1 MSTIPRLAGLI
12 SLCAMLVGC
21 QQSPTPLSPPL
32 ATDPPVAALARQET
46 AEGMTLLAGF
56 HLQIDPAA
64 LTASVTPH
72 RSGQA
77 QPPQGQRYDLDIAN
91 FQNADS
97 FRVTGVQVLGSGNF
111 RVTFSHAHP
120 FPAPNVANPVSGTNR
135 ADLGYSGR
143 LLILTGYNPKSYF
156 SGAVRLSAGA
166 VVGPDGYVETGDLL
180 AHAGPALVTAYPYKL
195 LADEAQD
202 NRTGVSN
209 GGSPIGSYVAGSG
222 GWQRNNL
229 GAAGTGWTGY
239 DYLHGGQ
246 SITNQFTLSKEVL
259 TASNFA
265 LDVALLI
272 QYTDPRGSGGSTHR
286 LPAETASVTNFAYRL
301 PYAALD
307 VSRVIPT
314 ANLTLQPVVGSS
326 ATLEVRVRDWD
337 AGAAEAPGKQVGTQ
351 ANVALIQQGGSGAPE
366 VVLDCPDL
374 LNAGLRNMGTPASG
388 TGLSNAVFVYSNSL
402 PNQTGASPGTYY
414 GCLRV
419 TDVEFADSER
429 GSWHAGVDATTLVPS
444 ASRAVPARTWQIVP
458 VTVSAP
464 PVITSVTP
472 TGLIGAVDDPITFR
486 ATASGNVTSW
496 SWDFGGGTRTPGA
509 TGQEP
514 TVFLAGTAGTFQ
526 GNVTATGPEGTS
538 APYPFSFRVLPPVKP
553 VLKTH
558 KVFPATV
565 MSGYGPTGDQVVIID
580 NRPILLFVEYDTV
593 GSTYVRCAV
602 AQDSD
607 PESTLDWNLYT
618 LEAVTSTSIAAA
630 VIDGKPAC
638 VFNASSGGFQ
648 VPHYAYSFAPHPAR
662 NEDWIINPMQ
672 SPTNGFG
679 GDLHLVNYNDT
690 PYACT
695 RDSANVLVAY
705 MTSSTTPSGPASW
718 TSHQIT
724 SSVDSF
730 DLLVLPLPEGPRIML
745 ATAKNGPGL
754 TQLYAAN
761 TNQPVGSASY
771 ESFIIFTG
779 GSRRVSMA
787 GGLVHP
793 DYSHVLVVRIGFEAS
808 PLPYLREGRMES
820 AASYSVVSN
829 YQFPDP
835 AIALSGYGVELL
847 NHNDRLALFV
857 NLDTD
862 KPRIYRALSPTP
874 LPTDWESASI
884 PVEAMTRATLV
895 SHDNRLSLFGRSQF
909 DGHNFWV
916 QADGPW

>member
-1 MSTIPRLAGLI
+1 MQTFPRLAGLV
-12 SLCAMLVGC
+12 SLSTMLVGC

-46 AEGMTLLAGF
+46 AQGMTLLAGF

-72 RSGQA
+72 RNASA

-120 FPAPNVANPVSGTNR
+120 FPAPNVANPISGTNR
-135 ADLGYSGR
+135 ADLGYTGR

-180 AHAGPALVTAYPYKL
+180 AHVGPSLVTAYPYRL

-202 NRTGVSN
+202 NRVGVSN
-209 GGSPIGSYVAGSG
+209 GGSPTGSYAAGAG

-229 GAAGTGWTGY
+229 GAAGTGWTGF

-265 LDVALLI
+265 LDVGLLI

-286 LPAETASVTNFAYRL
+286 LPAETANIMNFAYRL

-314 ANLTLQPVVGSS
+314 ANLTLQPVVGAST
-326 ATLEVRVRDWD
+326 TLEVRVRDWD

-374 LNAGLRNMGTPASG
+374 LTAGLRNMGTPASG

-402 PNQTGASPGTYY
+402 PNQTGAGPGTYY

-429 GSWHAGVDATTLVPS
+429 GAWHAGVDATTLVPS
-444 ASRAVPARTWQIVP
+444 ANRAVPARTWQLVP

-464 PVITSVTP
+464 PVITNVTP

-486 ATASGNVTSW
+486 ATATGTVTSW

-509 TGQEP
+509 SGQEP
-514 TVFLAGTAGTFQ
+514 TVFLAGTAGTYQ
-526 GNVTATGPEGTS
+526 GSVTATGPDGTS
-538 APYPFSFRVLPPVKP
+538 APYPFTFRVLPPVRP
-553 VLKTH
+553 VLRTH
-558 KVFPATV
+558 GVFPAISF
-565 MSGYGPTGDQVVIID
+565 SGFGPTADQVLIIN
-580 NRPILLFVEYDTV
+580 NRPVVLFVEYD
-593 GSTYVRCAV
+593 GDDTYLRCAV
-602 AQDSD
+602 AQMAD
-607 PESTLDWNLYT
+607 PQTLLDWRIHRLR
-618 LEAVTSTSIAAA
+618 AVSQNSVAAA
-630 VIDGKPAC
+630 VIDGRPAC
-638 VFNASSGGFQ
+638 VFNFVAGGFQ
-648 VPHYAYSFAPHPAR
+648 TPHYAYAMTPFPDSVDDWSWAPLHT
-662 NEDWIINPMQ
+662 
-672 SPTNGFG
+672 PTAGFG
-679 GDLHLVNYNDT
+679 SSLHLTNANGT
-690 PYACT
+690 PFACALET
-695 RDSANVLVAY
+695 AQVLVGYA
-705 MTSSTTPSGPASW
+705 TTSTTPSGPSSW
-718 TSHQIT
+718 TAHQIT
-724 SSVDSF
+724 SGVDYF
-730 DLLVLPLPEGPRIML
+730 DLLVHPLPQGARILL
-745 ATAKNGPGL
+745 AVAQNGPGA
-754 TQLYAAN
+754 TQLYVAN
-761 TNQPVGSASY
+761 TEQPVSSASY
-771 ESFIIFTG
+771 ESFTVFAG
-779 GSRRVSMA
+779 GSRQLSLA
-787 GGLVHP
+787 GGIVQP
-793 DYSHVLVVRIGFEAS
+793 GYSHILLARLDFDAS
-808 PLPYLREGRMES
+808 PRPVLRELRLFS
-820 AASYSVVSN
+820 PTAYTVIRN

-835 AIALSGYGVELL
+835 AIAASGYALELTT
-847 NHNDRLALFV
+847 HNGRMALLA
-857 NLDTD
+857 NLDSDTV
-862 KPRIYRALSPTP
+862 RLYRALSPEP
-874 LPTDWESASI
+874 LSTDWESAAL
-884 PVEAMTRATLV
+884 PVQVMTRASLV
-895 SHDNRLSLFGRSQF
+895 SHENRLALFGRGQT